1 MNKGEFLEEPVRNR
15 GHGMGAGSV
24 VRSSVCMYGYYYSR
38 NSDLRDV
45 DARIPLSW
53 QNLQPIDPYFYQ
65 ALEVQ
70 NRTNLVPL
78 RGRPF
83 LGSLF
88 ALHKFYRMRTARKKK
103 EKEGNKKKKEKKTR
117 SRSYNY
123 R

>member
-1 MNKGEFLEEPVRNR
+1 
-15 GHGMGAGSV
+15 MGAGSV
-24 VRSSVCMYGYYYSR
+24 VRSSVCMYGYYYTR

-53 QNLQPIDPYFYQ
+53 QNLQPIDPYFFQ

-78 RGRPF
+78 RGRPS

-88 ALHKFYRMRTARKKK
+88 ALHKSYRMGTAR
-103 EKEGNKKKKEKKTR
+103 KKKKEKKR
-117 SRSYNY
+117 RERKEERKESPIKVI
-123 R
+123 